1 MFEYLVCWEDADGTE
16 CKKIVDFGELLAH
29 IENALNEDDY
39 CFWAYEIHQIAVDFS
54 VPREPEERDA

>member
-39 CFWAYEIHQIAVDFS
+39 CAEGKKPLMAFALIGF
-54 VPREPEERDA
+54 